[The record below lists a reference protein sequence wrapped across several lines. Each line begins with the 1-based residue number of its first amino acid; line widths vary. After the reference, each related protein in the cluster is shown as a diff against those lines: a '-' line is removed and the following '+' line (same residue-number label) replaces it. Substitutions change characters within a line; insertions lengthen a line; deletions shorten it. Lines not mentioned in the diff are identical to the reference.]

1 MVDCHVHS
9 VFSED
14 SKINFEEAVQSAL
27 NSGISGITFT
37 DHYEF
42 DYPSSKYKL
51 QFDFDKRR
59 EAITKLKSK
68 IGDSVKIFEGIE
80 LGFQPHILK
89 EIKNLVAQK
98 PWDFVISSV
107 HVVGRADLAEE
118 EYYESKTRNEAI
130 ELYLKT
136 IYDSVSLSADFDVV
150 GHIGY
155 ICRYMPYK
163 DKSFRYN
170 DYSDLLEMIFK
181 KIIEKG
187 KGIEVNTAGLSERY
201 KEVGAPHPN
210 FDSVKRYLELGGEI
224 ITLGSDSH
232 CAARIGA
239 DFSLVS
245 KELKNLGA
253 KYDTHFENRKPK
265 FIKLL

>member
-14 SKINFEEAVQSAL
+14 SKINFDEAINKAL
-27 NSGISGITFT
+27 NIGISGITFT

-42 DYPSSKYKL
+42 EFKRL

-59 EAITKLKSK
+59 EAIDKAISK
-68 IGDSVKIFEGIE
+68 TGNSVKILEGVEI
-80 LGFQPHILK
+80 GFHPHILN
-89 EIKNLVAQK
+89 EIKNLVTQK

-107 HVVGRADLAEE
+107 HVVGRDDIAEE
-118 EYYESKTRNEAI
+118 EYYKSKSRNEAI

-136 IYDSVSLSADFDVV
+136 IYDSVSLSDYFDVV

-155 ICRYMPYK
+155 ICRYMPYE
-163 DKSFRYN
+163 DKSFSYK

-181 KIIEKG
+181 KIVDKG

-201 KEVGAPHPN
+201 KEVGTPHPN
-210 FDSVKRYLELGGEI
+210 FDSIKRYLELGGEI

-232 CAARIGA
+232 NVDRIGA
-239 DFSLVS
+239 DFAFAA

-253 KYDTHFENRKPK
+253 KYITHFEKRNPK
-265 FIKLL
+265 FTKL